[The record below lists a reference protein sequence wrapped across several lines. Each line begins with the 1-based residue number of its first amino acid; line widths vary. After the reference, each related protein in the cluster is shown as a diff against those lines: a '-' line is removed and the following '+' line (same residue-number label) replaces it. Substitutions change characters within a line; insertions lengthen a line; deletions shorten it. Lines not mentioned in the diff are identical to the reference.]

1 MKYFISDKH
10 QIFKMKIQHSEQ
22 FVTLIVN
29 SRVISSIFDSL
40 ILCEVL
46 VMEESPNLKS
56 NILASVRTDSSSAP
70 AVS

>member
-1 MKYFISDKH
+1 MNYFISDKH
-10 QIFKMKIQHSEQ
+10 QIFKMKVQHSEQ

-29 SRVISSIFDSL
+29 SREISSIFDSL

-46 VMEESPNLKS
+46 VMEESPNRKS